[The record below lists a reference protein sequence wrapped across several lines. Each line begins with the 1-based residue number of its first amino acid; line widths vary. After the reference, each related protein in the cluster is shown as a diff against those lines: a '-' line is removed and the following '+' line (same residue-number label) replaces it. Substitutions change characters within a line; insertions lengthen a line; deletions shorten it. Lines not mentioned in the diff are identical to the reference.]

1 MIVLFLGIV
10 LGGFFESLEVKL
22 LFRELV
28 IFNGI
33 RFEFE
38 YWLTLSKNMSLDTLF
53 FQNKNK
59 LTKQVYIVY

>member
-10 LGGFFESLEVKL
+10 LGGIFESLEVKL

-38 YWLTLSKNMSLDTLF
+38 YWLTLSKNIF
-53 FQNKNK
+53 RYF
-59 LTKQVYIVY
+59 VFPE